1 MEIKP
6 RVVLFLTSLFAQNTL
21 AFLAQKQYLV
31 GVILPD
37 PNELGE
43 AGGEVNR
50 IAMQLQQSGIPF
62 QMCCK
67 EKLPLI
73 VEQLDAWN
81 ANVGLISTYPHGL
94 PEEIIDYFSGRNRLG
109 IYNIHASQLPKYVGP
124 NPIYWQIRNGEI
136 ESGVVI
142 HCAEK
147 VADTGNIVLEKKV
160 PIEALDTLPSLN
172 NRLAY
177 EAYVLVMELMTRLSS
192 SGEKLKGEPQD
203 QNTDTTYAPRLTEK
217 DYIIDFDSMSANE
230 VSAMCRAGNGFPYGA
245 ILNINGVSLNLIQA
259 TPVAR
264 ETFGTKPGTVIFIGE
279 PEGLIICVKGGAL
292 RLDIISGVD
301 GIYSGLAFAERFS
314 LDAGAVFNA
323 SFSLKI
329 HA

>member
-109 IYNIHASQLPKYVGP
+109 IYNIHASQLPKYGGP

-147 VADTGNIVLEKKV
+147 VADTGNIVIEK
-160 PIEALDTLPSLN
+160 
-172 NRLAY
+172 RY
-177 EAYVLVMELMTRLSS
+177 LS
-192 SGEKLKGEPQD
+192 KL
-203 QNTDTTYAPRLTEK
+203 
-217 DYIIDFDSMSANE
+217 
-230 VSAMCRAGNGFPYGA
+230 
-245 ILNINGVSLNLIQA
+245 LIHYR
-259 TPVAR
+259 V
-264 ETFGTKPGTVIFIGE
+264 
-279 PEGLIICVKGGAL
+279 
-292 RLDIISGVD
+292 
-301 GIYSGLAFAERFS
+301 
-314 LDAGAVFNA
+314 
-323 SFSLKI
+323 
-329 HA
+329 